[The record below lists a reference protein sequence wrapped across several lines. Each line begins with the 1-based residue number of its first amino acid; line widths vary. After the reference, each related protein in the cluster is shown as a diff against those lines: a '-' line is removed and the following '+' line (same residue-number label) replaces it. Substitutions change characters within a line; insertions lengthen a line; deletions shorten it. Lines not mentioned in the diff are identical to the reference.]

1 MAQSAKETQEEIGTV
16 QEEKENDDRNT
27 SFLPVLNLLIVF
39 LSSISSSEEE
49 RLDYEEFERKSGEDN
64 EANKACISELQ
75 SKRRKINGVKLMR
88 RTPRMQTTVR
98 DSRYNYNVF
107 FEDYI
112 DSAFGNKQSCMPS
125 NVKIF

>member
-1 MAQSAKETQEEIGTV
+1 MAQPAKETHQEIEMV

-49 RLDYEEFERKSGEDN
+49 RLNYQEFERKSGEDN

-75 SKRRKINGVKLMR
+75 SKRQKINGVKLMR

-98 DSRYNYNVF
+98 DSRYNFNVF
-107 FEDYI
+107 R
-112 DSAFGNKQSCMPS
+112 
-125 NVKIF
+125 